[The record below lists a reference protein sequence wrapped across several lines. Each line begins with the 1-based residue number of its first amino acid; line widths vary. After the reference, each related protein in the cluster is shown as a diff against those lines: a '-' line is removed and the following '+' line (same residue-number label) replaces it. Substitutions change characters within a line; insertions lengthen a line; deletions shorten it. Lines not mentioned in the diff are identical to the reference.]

1 MKPWVPIAA
10 LVLALSP
17 LAWVHPL
24 RIRGS
29 SMEPTLSS
37 GDLRWVL
44 RAWTAGRP
52 NRGEVWEVDTPEGP
66 AVKRVVGLPGERVEI
81 RDGDVWVD
89 GRRLEPPAGAR
100 LERQDG
106 AWSCAGGYFV
116 LGDNR
121 PASRDSRAWGPLAGT
136 AFRARVL
143 GE

>member
-1 MKPWVPIAA
+1 MRPWVPIAA

-44 RAWTAGRP
+44 RAWTAARP

-106 AWSCAGGYFV
+106 AWSCASGYFV